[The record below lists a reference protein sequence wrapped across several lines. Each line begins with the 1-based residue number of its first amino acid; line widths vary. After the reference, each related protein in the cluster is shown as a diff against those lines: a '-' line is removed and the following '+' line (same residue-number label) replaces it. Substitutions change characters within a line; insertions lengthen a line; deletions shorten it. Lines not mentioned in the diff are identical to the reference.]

1 MFEVGQ
7 KVRAKID
14 MTNDLRED
22 GIGVEHCASKG
33 DELIVRR
40 VTDYGSFAVSHEHI
54 TDRAF
59 IATADELEAVAV
71 SSLADAVRAAR
82 GGDAPVPKRG
92 FA

>member
-22 GIGVEHCASKG
+22 GMGVEHCASKG

-40 VTDYGSFAVSHEHI
+40 VTAYGGFAVSHEHI

>member
-22 GIGVEHCASKG
+22 GMGVEHCASKG

>member
-22 GIGVEHCASKG
+22 GMGVEHCASKG

-82 GGDAPVPKRG
+82 GGDEPVSKRG